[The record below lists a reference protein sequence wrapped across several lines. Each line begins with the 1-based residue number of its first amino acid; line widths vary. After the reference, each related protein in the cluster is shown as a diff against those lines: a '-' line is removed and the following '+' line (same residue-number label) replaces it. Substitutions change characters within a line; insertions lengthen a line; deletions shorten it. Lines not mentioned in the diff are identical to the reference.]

1 MTVEESVSA
10 LCDKVRSYKMHSDLT
25 EAVVAVAEATKL
37 SPLDGLEVIKQ
48 QTAALISSHQE
59 NDSET
64 MAGLAPQLRAEY
76 LAMKAGE
83 VKLKGKPFPWDALN
97 KATLGF
103 QKQHVVVYYA
113 RPKHF
118 KAQPLNAQV
127 LTPAGFRFMGDLSVG
142 DFVIGSDGRPTK
154 VVGVY
159 PQGQKEVYRVTMSDG
174 TSTRCCDEHLWFT
187 QTRSERRRGSP
198 GRARTLREIRL
209 SLRAPDG
216 RANHRAPVVGPVEFD
231 ATARPLPLHP
241 YLLGALLGDGSM
253 TRHDVTFC
261 KPEDDIVSKVIER
274 LPPGDS
280 WSLRSSEGH
289 VPSIGIHANGAG
301 SRTAKALESLGLL
314 GKRSHEKFIPFPY
327 NRASVP
333 DRLELLRGLLDT
345 DGHVSDNSIHYST
358 TSPDLAD
365 GVADLARSLGAL
377 VSRHTPHRGA
387 YTYKDETLEGR
398 MVYGMTIRST
408 NDLLLVSSRKH
419 LSKMGEPRARL
430 RTITSV
436 EPCDR
441 EPCQC
446 IEVDAPDHL
455 YVTDDYIVTHNTWH
469 ALNTLRGL
477 QAHGEPGVIFSQE
490 MSAIEIARRWVA
502 LDAGVDYTSFLL
514 GTLDEEAEARFF
526 ARLDE
531 FVEKPNI
538 TIDTITSTGSAAVT
552 EMSAK
557 IGDYGARAVLLD
569 GLYFLGEDWRELSEV
584 TRGAKRISKAQDL
597 YFLATTQQNRMKN
610 QSGGDD
616 VAYGDSAL
624 QDCDLLLKFSRDAM
638 LRRQHKVAARV
649 AAVRSGTEVAFEIHC
664 VPCTNFSQGHVI
676 LDEDSDADPLDE
688 KADGEDG
695 TEGIPDA
702 PGQE

>member
-1 MTVEESVSA
+1 MNASFPNFRPVTVEESVSA

-118 KAQPLNAQV
+118 K
-127 LTPAGFRFMGDLSVG
+127 
-142 DFVIGSDGRPTK
+142 
-154 VVGVY
+154 
-159 PQGQKEVYRVTMSDG
+159 
-174 TSTRCCDEHLWFT
+174 
-187 QTRSERRRGSP
+187 
-198 GRARTLREIRL
+198 
-209 SLRAPDG
+209 
-216 RANHRAPVVGPVEFD
+216 
-231 ATARPLPLHP
+231 
-241 YLLGALLGDGSM
+241 
-253 TRHDVTFC
+253 
-261 KPEDDIVSKVIER
+261 
-274 LPPGDS
+274 
-280 WSLRSSEGH
+280 
-289 VPSIGIHANGAG
+289 
-301 SRTAKALESLGLL
+301 
-314 GKRSHEKFIPFPY
+314 
-327 NRASVP
+327 
-333 DRLELLRGLLDT
+333 
-345 DGHVSDNSIHYST
+345 
-358 TSPDLAD
+358 
-365 GVADLARSLGAL
+365 
-377 VSRHTPHRGA
+377 
-387 YTYKDETLEGR
+387 
-398 MVYGMTIRST
+398 
-408 NDLLLVSSRKH
+408 
-419 LSKMGEPRARL
+419 
-430 RTITSV
+430 
-436 EPCDR
+436 
-441 EPCQC
+441 
-446 IEVDAPDHL
+446 
-455 YVTDDYIVTHNTWH
+455 TWH